1 MRRFKV
7 LVIAPHP
14 DDESIGCGGT
24 LRLHWVRGDRVAGVF
39 LTSGE
44 LGLKHL
50 PRGKARRIRE
60 GEARKAAKILGL
72 AKVTFMHQPD
82 WSMGEDLSGAAHAL
96 RRVLSREAPDLIYL
110 PHPGEWHPDHKAAL
124 PVLRKALRGAGLGAP
139 ILRGYEVWTPLGE
152 YDQVENITSVMKLK
166 LRAIRAH
173 KSQLNGEFGYE
184 SAVIGLNQYRGALA
198 GKCAYAEVFQTILK
212 P

>member
-1 MRRFKV
+1 MGKRSNTPVTFVARNATAC
-7 LVIAPHP
+7 L
-14 DDESIGCGGT
+14 G
-24 LRLHWVRGDRVAGVF
+24 VRGDRVVGVF

-50 PRGKARRIRE
+50 PREKARRIRE

-110 PHPGEWHPDHKAAL
+110 P
-124 PVLRKALRGAGLGAP
+124 
-139 ILRGYEVWTPLGE
+139 
-152 YDQVENITSVMKLK
+152 
-166 LRAIRAH
+166 
-173 KSQLNGEFGYE
+173 
-184 SAVIGLNQYRGALA
+184 
-198 GKCAYAEVFQTILK
+198 
-212 P
+212 